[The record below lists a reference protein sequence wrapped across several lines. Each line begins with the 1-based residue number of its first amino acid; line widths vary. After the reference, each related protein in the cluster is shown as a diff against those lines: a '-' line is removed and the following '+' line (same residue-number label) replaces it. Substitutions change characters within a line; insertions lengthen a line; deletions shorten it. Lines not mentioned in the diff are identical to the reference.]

1 MNKIYKNI
9 ISLFNKYIPDI
20 IILLAT
26 KFSKIVNKIKY
37 K

>member
-9 ISLFNKYIPDI
+9 ILLFNKYIPENNI
-20 IILLAT
+20 
-26 KFSKIVNKIKY
+26 KFSKIVNKIKH